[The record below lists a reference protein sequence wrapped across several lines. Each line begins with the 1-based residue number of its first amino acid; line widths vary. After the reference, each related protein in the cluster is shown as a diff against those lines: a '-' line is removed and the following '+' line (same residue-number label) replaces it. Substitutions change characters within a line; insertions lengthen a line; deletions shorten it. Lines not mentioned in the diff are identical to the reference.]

1 MKATLPTRT
10 PTPSIAI
17 IVSYVP
23 STDTKGSR
31 VKVEIPRMKVKR
43 FFSLDHNFNSCSEQI
58 ESWLYSLEVECM
70 AQAEL
75 KGSHAFLVGFNHW
88 EALQNAFGKV
98 Y

>member
-17 IVSYVP
+17 IVSYVAP
-23 STDTKGSR
+23 TDTKGSR

-43 FFSLDHNFNSCSEQI
+43 FFSLDHAFNSCSDQI
-58 ESWLYSLEVECM
+58 ESWLYSLEIECM

-75 KGSHAFLVGFNHW
+75 KGAHAFLVGFNHW
-88 EALQNAFGKV
+88 EALHHAFGKV

>member
-17 IVSYVP
+17 VVSYVP
-23 STDTKGSR
+23 PTNTKGSR

-43 FFSLDHNFNSCSEQI
+43 IFSLDHAFNSCSDQV
-58 ESWLYSLEVECM
+58 ESWLYSLEIECM

-75 KGSHAFLVGFNHW
+75 KDSHVFLVGFNYW
-88 EALQNAFGKV
+88 EKLNNAFGKI